1 MNWIELKGLD
11 QLEEIKVESAG
22 KPVLIFKHS
31 YRCSISNATLARLER
46 HWNTQEMAHVK
57 AYFLDLL
64 SHRNISDQIA
74 DRFSVEHESPQIMVI
89 QNGKSILHLSHFD
102 INYEQIRAAVKN

>member
-1 MNWIELKGLD
+1 MNWIELNALD
-11 QLEEIKVESAG
+11 QLEEIKAESAA

-31 YRCSISNATLARLER
+31 FRCSISKATLARLER
-46 HWNTQEMAHVK
+46 HWDTQEMAHVK

-74 DRFSVEHESPQIMVI
+74 NHFSVEHESPQIMLI
-89 QNGKSILHLSHFD
+89 HNGKSILHLSHFD
-102 INYEQIRAAVKN
+102 ITYDQIKAALKN